1 MLPGPFFLWF
11 APAKA
16 PEEAGTIAGWLA
28 GVPRA
33 GGRRPGQAMGA
44 RAPMSEALRAY
55 PTVIRFT
62 GRATVSGWGM
72 ARHAAGV
79 KPVSRLKAR

>member
-1 MLPGPFFLWF
+1 
-11 APAKA
+11 
-16 PEEAGTIAGWLA
+16 
-28 GVPRA
+28 
-33 GGRRPGQAMGA
+33 MGA

-55 PTVIRFT
+55 PTVIRLT